1 MSIALENLID
11 KDLLDAADLLIVDN
25 IEKMAISSQEK
36 WAHNDFKEVYRKIKN
51 ILLDE
56 QDKRCFYCQKQHLN
70 LTMDDWHIDHI
81 VPIDEDDRFTF
92 CDRNFVVAC
101 KGCNRLKNDKSVL
114 LKKPK
119 TKKYSKSAKNYR
131 IVHPRFD
138 TYSLNIDIVA
148 DMFYVGKTPK
158 GRRTVHDCVLD
169 RFLLAYSSNIKSSN
183 RPFVEGALRLLFSGD
198 PQGLIGFIK
207 AIP

>member
-1 MSIALENLID
+1 MTVSIENLVD
-11 KDLLDAADLLIVDN
+11 KDIFDADDLLVIEN
-25 IEKMAISSQEK
+25 IEKMPLSSREK
-36 WAHNDFKEVYRKIKN
+36 WAHDDFKKIYKKIKK
-51 ILLDE
+51 ILLHD
-56 QDKRCFYCQKQHLN
+56 QDTRCFYCQEQNLN
-70 LTMDDWHIDHI
+70 SMMDDWHIDHI

-101 KGCNRLKNDKSVL
+101 KGCNRLKNDKPVL
-114 LKKPK
+114 VKKPI
-119 TKKYSKSAKNYR
+119 TKAYSKSAMNYR

-148 DMFYVGKTPK
+148 GMFYIGKTPK

-183 RPFVEGALRLLFSGD
+183 RDFVEGALRLLFSED
-198 PQGLIGFIK
+198 PKFLINFIK
-207 AIP
+207 SFP

>member
-1 MSIALENLID
+1 MTIFLESLVD
-11 KDLLDAADLLIVDN
+11 KDIFDAADHLVIKSV
-25 IEKMAISSQEK
+25 EKMIGTAQDK
-36 WAHNDFKEVYRKIKN
+36 WGHDDFKVVYRKIKST
-51 ILLDE
+51 LLNE
-56 QDKRCFYCQKQHLN
+56 QNKRCFYCQIQYLN
-70 LTMDDWHIDHI
+70 FMMDDWHIDHI

-92 CDRNFVVAC
+92 CDRNFVLAC
-101 KGCNRLKNDKSVL
+101 KGCNRLKNDKPVL
-114 LKKPK
+114 VNRPK
-119 TKKYSKSAKNYR
+119 TKKYSRSANNYR

-138 TYSLNIDIVA
+138 IYSLNIDVVA

-158 GRRTVHDCVLD
+158 GRRTVNDCVLD
-169 RFLLAYSSNIKSSN
+169 RFLLAYSSNIKSSD